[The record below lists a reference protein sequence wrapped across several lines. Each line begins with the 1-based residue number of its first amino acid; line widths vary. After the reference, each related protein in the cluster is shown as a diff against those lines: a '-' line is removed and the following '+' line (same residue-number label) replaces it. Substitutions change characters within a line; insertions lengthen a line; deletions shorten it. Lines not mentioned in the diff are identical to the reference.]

1 MCSCPLF
8 FLSVRYFRSGR
19 ERNPC
24 RVQIYTHP
32 ACFCMSWEVSSCVAK
47 RSEATEFTLS
57 FIEPFPSAMCLVL
70 SGRSGVI
77 FVAQPLLPRA
87 CCCATC
93 LVAPRLT
100 VDELD
105 CASSLRREGPGPIDI
120 HAALTRRCAGE
131 GLAAPCLSRFHQA
144 LEGITYK
151 RGQKE
156 IRGRKPKFGLRRACP
171 PLGRARPPPGRARPP
186 PGRVHPPPGRP
197 RPPPGRPLG
206 SFPVTN

>member
-1 MCSCPLF
+1 MSCLGSSSVAKKTHTSVARRCGRVFNIDIGGSRGGVCSCPLF

-32 ACFCMSWEVSSCVAK
+32 AYFCMSWEVSSCVAK

-105 CASSLRREGPGPIDI
+105 WASSLRREGPGPIDI
-120 HAALTRRCAGE
+120 HAALNRRCAGK
-131 GLAAPCLSRFHQA
+131 G
-144 LEGITYK
+144 
-151 RGQKE
+151 
-156 IRGRKPKFGLRRACP
+156 
-171 PLGRARPPPGRARPP
+171 
-186 PGRVHPPPGRP
+186 
-197 RPPPGRPLG
+197 
-206 SFPVTN
+206 